1 MNNNRR
7 KFLKTTLAATAG
19 VALATNVKLS
29 FAAQDSPHKTV
40 FGLKSKPLDVVRLG
54 MIGLGGRNR
63 SHLAHY
69 LNIEG
74 VEIKAIC
81 DIDTDAANQS
91 VKMCVD
97 AGRITPDTYTRGD
110 YDYRR
115 MLERND
121 IDAVVIGTPWRWHT
135 PMCVDAMLSGKHA
148 FTEVPAAVSIEEC
161 WQLVDTAEKTQKN
174 CMMMENVCYGREE
187 LMVLNMCRIGVF
199 GELLHG
205 ECAYIH
211 DLRNQ
216 MRMVNKGIGTWRT
229 THHEKRNGNLYPTHG
244 LGPISQYMNINRGD
258 RFDYLTSMSSPALGR
273 AEYAKEYFDA
283 DHLRNQRNYMC
294 GDMNTSLLK
303 TKMGRSIMVQH
314 DTTTPRPYDRINLI
328 QGTKGIFRGYPNR
341 VAVASG
347 GSTHS
352 WQDIDKCYEK
362 YEHPFWLKMG
372 KLAEKNG
379 GHGGMDFLMNWR
391 MIYCLRNGE
400 ALDQDVYDAAAW
412 SAIGPISEESVANRS
427 DSVDVPDFTR
437 GRWMVN
443 EPLAIFE

>member
-1 MNNNRR
+1 MENNRR

-19 VALATNVKLS
+19 VVVVGNSKAS
-29 FAAQDSPHKTV
+29 FGNTTSSNKSV

-63 SHLAHY
+63 SHLKHY

-74 VEIKAIC
+74 AEIKALC
-81 DIDTDAANQS
+81 DIDSDATDIS

-97 AGRITPDTYTRGD
+97 AGQPAPETYTRGD

-115 MLERND
+115 LLERDD

-148 FTEVPAAVSIEEC
+148 FTEVPAAVTLEEC
-161 WQLVDTAEKTQKN
+161 WQLVDTSEKTQKN

-187 LMVLNMCRIGVF
+187 LMVLNMVRLGVF
-199 GELLHG
+199 GKLLHG

-211 DLRNQ
+211 DLRSQ
-216 MRMVNKGIGTWRT
+216 MRMVDKGIGTWRT

-244 LGPISQYMNINRGD
+244 LGPVSQYMNINRGD
-258 RFDYLTSMSSPALGR
+258 QFDYLTSMSSPALGR
-273 AEYAKEYFDA
+273 AAYAKEHFTEN
-283 DHLRNQRNYMC
+283 HLRNQRNYIC
-294 GDMNTSLLK
+294 GDMNTSLVK
-303 TKMGRSIMVQH
+303 TKLGRSVMIQH

-328 QGTKGIFRGYPNR
+328 QGTKGVFRGYPDR
-341 VAVASG
+341 VAVTEMG
-347 GSTHS
+347 NTHE
-352 WQDIDKCYEK
+352 WQDLDKCYKK
-362 YEHPFWLKMG
+362 YEHPFWKKME
-372 KLAEKNG
+372 KQAKKNG

-400 ALDQDVYDAAAW
+400 ALDQDVYDAASW
-412 SAIGPISEESVANRS
+412 SAIGPLSEESVANRS

-437 GRWMVN
+437 GRWMYN
-443 EPLAIFE
+443 QALDIIE